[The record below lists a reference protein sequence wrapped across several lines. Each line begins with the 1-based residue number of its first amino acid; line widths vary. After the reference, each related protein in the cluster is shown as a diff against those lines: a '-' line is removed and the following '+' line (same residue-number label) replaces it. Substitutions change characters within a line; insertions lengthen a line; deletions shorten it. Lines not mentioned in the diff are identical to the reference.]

1 MRNNTKLKTIYTA
14 LKNSSIV
21 NNEERLKSI
30 IESSNPEN
38 IGTNYYLT
46 IMLKDFLPKQ
56 YSKLDDKN
64 ELVLEKEFL
73 EMVNN
78 VFYSQIMNKSMSKKV
93 KALQEGFYA
102 EDALEFMANASLIS
116 AITKSKIDQLAQI
129 SMQKIVNDYPISEKD
144 YGYIINKI
152 ALFIGQPLSAEYNK
166 LLFGITQELISS
178 NNYGNTAEK
187 YLNDMLRQR
196 SFIDYNLIGTGLN
209 EEPKLNKVNSK
220 KATRK

>member
-21 NNEERLKSI
+21 NNEERIKSI

-78 VFYSQIMNKSMSKKV
+78 VPQTPAAERQSQDLHKV
-93 KALQEGFYA
+93 
-102 EDALEFMANASLIS
+102 AS
-116 AITKSKIDQLAQI
+116 
-129 SMQKIVNDYPISEKD
+129 
-144 YGYIINKI
+144 
-152 ALFIGQPLSAEYNK
+152 
-166 LLFGITQELISS
+166 
-178 NNYGNTAEK
+178 
-187 YLNDMLRQR
+187 
-196 SFIDYNLIGTGLN
+196 
-209 EEPKLNKVNSK
+209 
-220 KATRK
+220 

>member
-1 MRNNTKLKTIYTA
+1 
-14 LKNSSIV
+14 
-21 NNEERLKSI
+21 
-30 IESSNPEN
+30 
-38 IGTNYYLT
+38 
-46 IMLKDFLPKQ
+46 FLPKQ

-93 KALQEGFYA
+93 KALQEGYYS

-116 AITKSKIDQLAQI
+116 AMTKSKIDQLAQI

-152 ALFIGQPLSAEYNK
+152 ALFIGQPLSAAYNR

-178 NNYGNTAEK
+178 NNYGDTAEK
-187 YLNDMLRQR
+187 YLNDMLRQK

-209 EEPKLNKVNSK
+209 EEPKKI
-220 KATRK
+220 TR